1 MHWTNRALGRN
12 CYLSSNR
19 GMPSKW
25 WPSKIQPSLIFWIV
39 LVAIIVSTC
48 NNTYVTNVLH
58 IARIYCTRLA
68 LFNDIIFFSKRIFS
82 WVSSLFLAK
91 FSGTHLFK
99 HLSIRLHCKLQV
111 PSKANNIISKGTYS
125 CILGWCYYCS
135 FQNIWT
141 HTPFFCF
148 SKS

>member
-1 MHWTNRALGRN
+1 
-12 CYLSSNR
+12 
-19 GMPSKW
+19 MPSKW

-141 HTPFFCF
+141 HTPFFFCF
-148 SKS
+148 SINAWGFLFKSSPALQIKKV

>member
-1 MHWTNRALGRN
+1 
-12 CYLSSNR
+12 
-19 GMPSKW
+19 MPSKW

-82 WVSSLFLAK
+82 WVSSLFLVAK

-148 SKS
+148 SKRALMPGAFFSSLVLPCK